1 MIDSI
6 VEGAKQVTKIL
17 GKELP
22 ENSIIAKIDS
32 IKRAVVGSEGVEK
45 VTGEKARFDL
55 LNLIGL
61 EGEAKDIFGTTDIDS
76 IIKEANTLMQRA
88 QENLSTVAYNP
99 YAPFKTI
106 ADSYNT
112 PPLNEVINNLRGELT
127 TRLNNPR
134 GFVRKTIE
142 ELVEERNILSQ
153 LEDMPN
159 FTKSALK
166 RELSDSLIRLNLLEK
181 SMLSNVGGLNPTAF
195 AAKGKEIIGKLQ
207 ASKSFTQEETNKVLK
222 NFFTAHVKQNIKQI
236 QAGETTIGLEVVMDK
251 LLFEIQ
257 QMKNASRL
265 IKTPTAESN
274 GLKLMGEM
282 FEDALNSN
290 SPIKI
295 TARGIK
301 SFTLQQ
307 LSAFVATN
315 QQLRLI
321 TIPAEKQ
328 TDDMVR
334 LIESLVSKN
343 ADLSV
348 PTSRKFNG

>member
-1 MIDSI
+1 MVVSVVKNSFIGTATELSIPSNAVMGMIRSFSYD
-6 VEGAKQVTKIL
+6 VDFQR
-17 GKELP
+17 
-22 ENSIIAKIDS
+22 D
-32 IKRAVVGSEGVEK
+32 IKRGDK
-45 VTGEKARFDL
+45 
-55 LNLIGL
+55 
-61 EGEAKDIFGTTDIDS
+61 
-76 IIKEANTLMQRA
+76 
-88 QENLSTVAYNP
+88 
-99 YAPFKTI
+99 
-106 ADSYNT
+106 
-112 PPLNEVINNLRGELT
+112 
-127 TRLNNPR
+127 
-134 GFVRKTIE
+134 
-142 ELVEERNILSQ
+142 
-153 LEDMPN
+153 
-159 FTKSALK
+159 
-166 RELSDSLIRLNLLEK
+166 
-181 SMLSNVGGLNPTAF
+181 
-195 AAKGKEIIGKLQ
+195 
-207 ASKSFTQEETNKVLK
+207 
-222 NFFTAHVKQNIKQI
+222 
-236 QAGETTIGLEVVMDK
+236 LEVVMDK

-348 PTSRKFNG
+348 PTTRKFNG

>member
-32 IKRAVVGSEGVEK
+32 IKRAVGGSKGVEK

-55 LNLIGL
+55 LDLIGL
-61 EGEAKDIFGTTDIDS
+61 KGEAKDIFGTTDIDS
-76 IIKEANTLMQRA
+76 IIKEANILMQRA
-88 QENLSTVAYNP
+88 QENLSAVAYNP

-127 TRLNNPR
+127 TRLGKGNV
-134 GFVRKTIE
+134 GKTIE

-159 FTKSALK
+159 FTKFALK

-181 SMLSNVGGLNPTAF
+181 SMLSNVGGLNSTAF

-222 NFFTAHVKQNIKQI
+222 KFFTAHVKQNIKQI
-236 QAGETTIGLEVVMDK
+236 KAGETTIGLEVVMDK

-282 FEDALNSN
+282 FENALNSN